1 MKLASLLEMTKGRW
15 REFCREPS
23 ALFFVIAMPL
33 VWMLILGYAFSNSA
47 EESYRIGFLK
57 HGQDPMEAEI
67 SRFLTEKPNIRV
79 ENDLDQTKMDL
90 ALRKGELPL
99 FIELQG
105 GQLVYHL
112 SGRNTDAS
120 KVRRYLNEWIQTCMG
135 RQEIMPTKT
144 IESAT
149 KPTRYVDFLIPGLL
163 ALSLFTTSL
172 FGTGMTIVANRREN
186 LLKRYA
192 ATPMSTLAYILSHVL
207 GRYMIFA
214 VEFLVVMLG
223 GMVFFKFQVAGSFW
237 HFLLVSLLG
246 VSTFTAIASLCSSRT
261 KNTAFYN
268 GLVNLLTLT
277 MMFPAGIW
285 FSRQGFPLWMQ
296 KVSDFLPLTALV
308 DALRAVA
315 LDGQGLGAISSP
327 MLVLVSYA
335 VVCTLAARAAFRWY

>member
-1 MKLASLLEMTKGRW
+1 MKFASLLEMTKGRW

-33 VWMLILGYAFSNSA
+33 VWMLILGYAFTSST
-47 EESYRIGFLK
+47 EDSYRIGFLK

-67 SRFLTEKPNIRV
+67 SRFLTEKPNISV
-79 ENDLDQTKMDL
+79 ERGEDKAKFDLSL
-90 ALRKGELPL
+90 SRGEIPL
-99 FIELQG
+99 FLEMQG
-105 GQLVYHL
+105 GQLLYHL
-112 SGRNTDAS
+112 SARHADAV
-120 KVRRYLNEWIQTCMG
+120 KAKRYLNDWIQTCMG
-135 RQEIMPTKT
+135 RQDILITKAV
-144 IESAT
+144 ESDA

-163 ALSLFTTSL
+163 ALSFFTTSL

-192 ATPMSTLAYILSHVL
+192 ATPMSTLAYILSHVF

-214 VEFLVVMLG
+214 VEFMVVMLG
-223 GMVFFKFQVAGSFW
+223 GLLFFNFHIAGSFW

-277 MMFPAGIW
+277 MMFPSGIW
-285 FSRQGFPLWMQ
+285 FSRQGFPLWLQ

-315 LDGQGLGAISSP
+315 LDGQSLWSVSSP
-327 MLVLVSYA
+327 LMILISYA
-335 VVCTLAARAAFRWY
+335 VACTIAARYTFRWY